1 MKYDIIKT
9 DKYLLVVDDSEIKPL
24 DWCVNIK
31 TSSVFHFYTKRGL
44 VNDDKKIIAH
54 LPLNNSSILN
64 GVNLLPPLEDNNK
77 EVWNEGLEDVLNKLP
92 YTKHLDDGQYNDGV
106 ITGFEAGAI
115 WGHNKAK
122 EKYKW
127 TDEDIANAIT
137 IAKNSMGVDND
148 GETCYSHLSTEQIIQ
163 SLQQPKY
170 PIAFECED
178 KIYRVKSGTIQELKD
193 GNGGHEYYE
202 WIGKYIY

>member
-9 DKYLLVVDDSEIKPL
+9 DKYLLVVDDSEIREGDWYFWGVTNSVQKAKKDSL
-24 DWCVNIK
+24 DRLPANQDG
-31 TSSVFHFYTKRGL
+31 S
-44 VNDDKKIIAH
+44 NKIITH
-54 LPLNNSSILN
+54 LPLNNSPILE
-64 GVNLLPPLEDNNK
+64 GVNLLPPFEDD
-77 EVWNEGLEDVLNKLP
+77 VWNEFQEIDGSCER
-92 YTKHLDDGQYNDGV
+92 GQYEHWL
-106 ITGFEAGAI
+106 FKAGY
-115 WGHNKAK
+115 NKAK
-122 EKYKW
+122 EKYKY
-127 TDEDIANAIT
+127 TEEDMRFAIKS
-137 IAKNSMGVDND
+137 AFMQGVERVPYLHQLEDN
-148 GETCYSHLSTEQIIQ
+148 IIK